1 MIWLK
6 GKLLKMNQV
15 KEWFDLSKTK
25 GPQKKKLEEDLK
37 LYFKKKRN
45 KWQHGLGRIKWKK
58 EEALYM

>member
-15 KEWFDLSKTK
+15 KEWFDLSKTE
-25 GPQKKKLEEDLK
+25 GPPKKKVRGRFKIIL
-37 LYFKKKRN
+37 KKKWN

-58 EEALYM
+58 EVALYM

>member
-37 LYFKKKRN
+37 LYLKKN
-45 KWQHGLGRIKWKK
+45 EISDSMVWV
-58 EEALYM
+58 E